1 MRKANT
7 QTGVSSA
14 QSNDAPSVSTSK
26 SVDASDMSGDAGADI
41 SDAISTGSDIAAASE
56 GGLNPIADIIA
67 LGTGIGTLILSHRA
81 QTEFFIFTGST
92 PSPSQHAN
100 KLEGWHYSGN
110 VSTEK
115 LVVQLYDGTDESI
128 LKYYLG
134 NQSTRRWKR

>member
-56 GGLNPIADIIA
+56 GGLNPNIISQSSN
-67 LGTGIGTLILSHRA
+67 GILHLYWVNTL
-81 QTEFFIFTGST
+81 
-92 PSPSQHAN
+92 
-100 KLEGWHYSGN
+100 
-110 VSTEK
+110 
-115 LVVQLYDGTDESI
+115 SI
-128 LKYYLG
+128 SAC
-134 NQSTRRWKR
+134 Q